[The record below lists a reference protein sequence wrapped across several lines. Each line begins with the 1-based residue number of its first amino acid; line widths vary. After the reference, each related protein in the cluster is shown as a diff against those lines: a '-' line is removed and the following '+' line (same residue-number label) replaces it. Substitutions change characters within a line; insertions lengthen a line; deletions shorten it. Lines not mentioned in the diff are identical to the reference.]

1 MVGSGHARMFR
12 IRNSMHSLGARL
24 VLATLGFCLLFTVA
38 TISVLTYLAWNSG
51 LAKMN
56 AELMQIEQV
65 YSGTLSKAIWE
76 LDRESLQ
83 THVQSAT
90 QVPAVG
96 KIVLKITLANR
107 AAEVIEGSSRRDWTG
122 QGMAPLRR
130 LVLHYEPYPGARSTV
145 GELTLYGSER
155 VLWERLR
162 AELATIVFT
171 QLLQSL
177 LLAGLIMLMFNRLV
191 TVHVQRIA
199 AHLARLNPN
208 NLNLELGLLRSP
220 RHRDELTSLVSGIN
234 GLQGSLVTYLAQQQQ
249 YEQELAGHRDRLA
262 QLVYERTTE
271 LQTLASAQQV
281 VLTQSNRL
289 IHAPYTE
296 FDRYH
301 RECLGE
307 VAQQLHASQVVWYV
321 LDPAHQAYLP
331 FMHWSAQGMHQ
342 TADAVLPVTAIAR
355 FLALLEQDELLHFS
369 SQEALARLTGVHE
382 AAFFAS
388 LGWSVTAFSKLRGND
403 EQPGFLVFAKP
414 PGFVD
419 WKPSEL
425 TLLTITTQMLLQSV
439 RHKKQ
444 LNDVMQAQ
452 AALQTAN
459 TRLQSLA
466 RTDQLTGL
474 ANRRHF
480 DEVKEEEFRRARRNG
495 QCLSFLI
502 CDIDYFKNYN
512 DHYGHAMGDHCLRAV
527 ADTMRVSLARA
538 GDMVARIGG
547 EEFGIL
553 LPDAD
558 EPTARMLAQRVRQ
571 AVADCAIVHEHS
583 KAAAVVTISIG
594 LAVHLPHQTESFE
607 DLFQEADQALYR
619 AKANGRNQVAGPI
632 PIPIPADEP

>member
-1 MVGSGHARMFR
+1 MFGLGH
-12 IRNSMHSLGARL
+12 SVQSLGTRL
-24 VLATLGFCLLFTVA
+24 VLATLGFCLLFTAA
-38 TISVLTYLAWNSG
+38 TISVLTYSAWSSG
-51 LAKMN
+51 LSKMN
-56 AELMQIEQV
+56 AELTQIEQV
-65 YSGTLSKAIWE
+65 YSSTLSKAIWE
-76 LDRESLQ
+76 LDIESLQ
-83 THVQSAT
+83 THVLSAT
-90 QVPAVG
+90 HVPAVG

-107 AAEVIEGSSRRDWTG
+107 AAEVIEGSNRSDWAG
-122 QGMAPLRR
+122 PGLAPMRR
-130 LVLHYEPYPGARSTV
+130 LALRYEPYPGAHETV
-145 GELTLYGSER
+145 GELTLYGDER
-155 VLWERLR
+155 VLWARLR
-162 AELATIVFT
+162 SELATIAFT

-177 LLAGLIMLMFNRLV
+177 MLAGLIMLVFNRLV

-199 AHLARLNPN
+199 AHLARLNPS

-220 RHRDELTSLVSGIN
+220 GHRDELTSLVSGIN

-262 QLVYERTTE
+262 QLVDERTAE
-271 LQTLASAQQV
+271 LQALASAQQV

-289 IHAPYTE
+289 IHAPHTE

-301 RECLGE
+301 RECLGQ

-321 LDPAHQAYLP
+321 LDSACQAYLP
-331 FMHWSAQGMHQ
+331 FLHWSVQGTLQ
-342 TADAVLPVTAIAR
+342 PVEARLPVASMVR
-355 FLALLEQDELLHFS
+355 FLALLEQEDLLHFS
-369 SQEALARLTGVHE
+369 SQKALAGQAGTQE
-382 AAFFAS
+382 AALLAR
-388 LGWSVTAFSKLRGND
+388 LGWSVAAFSKLRGND
-403 EQPGFLVFAKP
+403 EQPGFLVFARP
-414 PGFVD
+414 PGFMD

-439 RHKKQ
+439 RHRRQ
-444 LNDVMQAQ
+444 LDDIMQAQ
-452 AALQTAN
+452 TALQTAN

-512 DHYGHAMGDHCLRAV
+512 DHYGHALGDHCLRAV
-527 ADTMRVSLARA
+527 ADTMRASLARA

-558 EPTARMLAQRVRQ
+558 EATARMLAQRVRQ

-583 KAAAVVTISIG
+583 TAAAVVTISIG
-594 LAVHLPHQTESFE
+594 LAVHMPHQTESFE

-619 AKANGRNQVAGPI
+619 AKANGRNQVAGSVAIRTNEIEGKPS
-632 PIPIPADEP
+632 

>member
-1 MVGSGHARMFR
+1 MFR
-12 IRNSMHSLGARL
+12 LANTAQSLGARL
-24 VLATLGFCLLFTVA
+24 VLATLGFCLLFTLL
-38 TISVLTYLAWNSG
+38 TIGVLTYSAWNSG

-56 AELMQIEQV
+56 AELAQIEQV

-83 THVQSAT
+83 THVMSAT
-90 QVPAVG
+90 RVPAVG
-96 KIVLKITLANR
+96 RIVLKITLANR
-107 AAEVIEGSSRRDWTG
+107 AAELIEGSSRDDWSG
-122 QGMAPLRR
+122 QGRAPIRR
-130 LVLHYEPYPGARSTV
+130 LVLHYEPYPGARETV
-145 GELTLYGSER
+145 GELTLYGSEH

-162 AELATIVFT
+162 TELTTIVFT

-177 LLAGLIMLMFNRLV
+177 MLAGLIMLMFNRLV

-199 AHLARLNPN
+199 AHLARLGPN
-208 NLNLELGLLRSP
+208 NLNLELGLLRGP
-220 RHRDELTSLVSGIN
+220 GHRDELTALVSGIN
-234 GLQGSLVTYLAQQQQ
+234 GLQSSMVSYLAQQQQ

-262 QLVYERTTE
+262 QLVHERTNE

-296 FDRYH
+296 LDRYH

-321 LDPAHQAYLP
+321 LDPARQAYLL
-331 FMHWSAQGMHQ
+331 FVHWSVPDTQQ
-342 TADAVLPVTAIAR
+342 PADAMLPMAAVAG
-355 FLALLEQDELLHFS
+355 LWALLEQEELLHFS
-369 SQEALARLTGVHE
+369 SPEALARRTGGQE
-382 AAFFAS
+382 AALFAR

-414 PGFVD
+414 AGLAD

-425 TLLTITTQMLLQSV
+425 TLLSITTQMLLQSV
-439 RHKKQ
+439 RHQKQ
-444 LNDVMQAQ
+444 LGDIMQAQ
-452 AALQTAN
+452 TALQTAN

-466 RTDQLTGL
+466 RTDPLTGL

-527 ADTMRVSLARA
+527 ADTMRASLARA

-558 EPTARMLAQRVRQ
+558 ETTARMLAQRVRQ
-571 AVADCAIVHEHS
+571 AVAECAIVHAHS
-583 KAAAVVTISIG
+583 QAAAVVTISIG
-594 LAVHLPHQTESFE
+594 LAVHMPGQTESFE
-607 DLFQEADQALYR
+607 DLFRDADQALYR

-632 PIPIPADEP
+632 AIPANNKEGEPA